1 MFNYYSNTARFVLLS
16 KTLSVLL
23 LTTKNSLSGRLLLML
38 KHYSFPEVVTFSSSP
53 RYKKKLFSQGCR
65 ALLLTIKKTALLF
78 SSSLFRCHSFPILLS
93 TILVVSSF
101 SPHNTS
107 LKVSRSL
114 LLRIKTFLF
123 PRVCFAV
130 PSHHKN
136 IIAFRNL

>member
-1 MFNYYSNTARFVLLS
+1 MFKYYSNTARFVLFS

-53 RYKKKLFSQGCR
+53 RYKKKLFSQLSR
-65 ALLLTIKKTALLF
+65 SSPHDKKTALLF

-107 LKVSRSL
+107 LKASRSL
-114 LLRIKTFLF
+114 LLRKKKQHFSFLEFVSPFPLTIKT
-123 PRVCFAV
+123 
-130 PSHHKN
+130 
-136 IIAFRNL
+136 